1 MVMPNDVVL
10 VRHGESEGNVAMEA
24 GKTGD
29 RRHFTD
35 EFMTTPGHQ
44 WRLTATG
51 RAQAQAIGAWISEE
65 IGDFDRYYVSPY
77 VRTKETA
84 GHLGLDGAQW
94 RLNRALRER
103 DWGDIGA
110 RPIEEF
116 ENRPEFEWSAA
127 TKRSD
132 PLYWVAPGGES
143 IAHVAEDRVRNVL
156 DTLHRECAD
165 QRVICVCHGEV
176 MWAFRLVLER
186 IDDADFVTLDK
197 DRSEKIRNCTALHYT
212 RVDPDTG
219 QQARRPMWV
228 RRAHP
233 VLGGE
238 GWTVEVGPWRRI
250 EFRLPT
256 NDELLN
262 DVATVAPMLD
272 TTGGDAPSPAQTQR

>member
-1 MVMPNDVVL
+1 MPNDLVL

-24 GKTGD
+24 GKAGD

-44 WRLTATG
+44 WRLTPTG
-51 RAQAQAIGAWISEE
+51 CAQAQAIGDWIASEV
-65 IGDFDRYYVSPY
+65 GDFDRHYVSPY

-84 GHLGLDGAQW
+84 GHLGLAGAQW

-116 ENRPEFEWSAA
+116 KSRPEFKWNAEM
-127 TKRSD
+127 KRSD

-156 DTLHRECAD
+156 DTLHRESAE

-186 IDDADFVTLDK
+186 IDDSEFVTLDK
-197 DRSEKIRNCTALHYT
+197 DPAEKIHNCTALHYT
-212 RVDPDTG
+212 RLDPATG
-219 QQARRPMWV
+219 EQARRPMWK

-233 VLGGE
+233 ELRDGRWQV
-238 GWTVEVGPWRRI
+238 TVGPWQRI

-256 NDELLN
+256 NAELLAEVAAVPSLV
-262 DVATVAPMLD
+262 DVASIAE
-272 TTGGDAPSPAQTQR
+272 PAAES

>member
-1 MVMPNDVVL
+1 MVMPNDLVL
-10 VRHGESEGNVAMEA
+10 VRHGESVGNVAMEA

-29 RRHFTD
+29 ESHFTD

-44 WRLTATG
+44 WRLTTRG
-51 RAQAQAIGAWISEE
+51 CAQARTIGAWIDGE
-65 IGDFDRYYVSPY
+65 IGRFDRYYVSPY

-84 GHLGLDGAQW
+84 GHLGLPDARW

-103 DWGDIGA
+103 DWGDIGS
-110 RPIEEF
+110 RPMAEF
-116 ENRPEFEWSAA
+116 KSRPEFEWNAA

-156 DTLHRECAD
+156 DTLHRESAD

-186 IDDADFVTLDK
+186 LDDKTYVDLEAD
-197 DRSEKIRNCTALHYT
+197 SAEKIHNCMALHYT
-212 RVDPDTG
+212 RIDPVTAE
-219 QQARRPMWV
+219 QARRPTWM
-228 RRAHP
+228 RRARP
-233 VLGGE
+233 VLTGDRWE
-238 GWTVEVGPWRRI
+238 VEVGQWQRI

-256 NDELLN
+256 NSELL
-262 DVATVAPMLD
+262 DEVAQAKSAFD
-272 TTGGDAPSPAQTQR
+272 TK